1 MNIGAVL
8 DSIASAEM
16 DQTFDQLELFRH
28 DVFVPD
34 PESNQPVRLSILDVA
49 PDNPER
55 TIVLVHGFA
64 ASTKWWQPQ
73 IPALSRRNRVIAIDA
88 RGCGLSSRPNS
99 GYSFEQLADDV
110 IAVLNALGVDE
121 PVIIGGHST
130 GGAVVVEAA
139 LRHPDRISEIIV
151 IATPVSFANSSMVRS
166 AGRFMRMPDWLFRWM
181 QPLYEL
187 DPRGESYLL
196 GLKRIFQNGLLK
208 WDGSD
213 KLPQIQQCALVLR
226 GERDRLFSHDSYA
239 EFAGLLPNSRLIDI
253 GVSKHQIPLERPRA
267 VLRAIQRFL
276 EPDDAVR
283 RQPRWRRDENSAMGL
298 DFLTNRPWIAR
309 YPETAPR
316 SIDAPRIPITRIL
329 DYAVRNFGRNPAV
342 QYGRER
348 MTYEQ
353 FDAQVHSIAGAMQ
366 ANGVSQGDR
375 VLLCLP
381 NAPHF
386 PIAFYALMRC
396 GATAVCCDPTA
407 PVDQLIAQAQ
417 LTNAMLLIVPERL
430 LDSAETMRTATAI
443 DKIIVTADD
452 DYGIKRSQRRSR
464 RQEERTERLQ
474 TPTKPHQLRWRTLLD
489 NDDSFETVIVDS
501 AETAAILFTPDA
513 VNRPIPLSHRNLMA
527 ASTQLAAWA
536 RAEMFARGAIMSA
549 VPFHSAIGLTLGVNL
564 PIQLAGRI
572 DIEPHDDH
580 DAFLRALWLWKP
592 TTLIGTPRFYA
603 ELSQRH
609 DLAEFMPPI
618 RPLFVCTGAPFSVE
632 QLETFE
638 RLSRGQILECY
649 GMTETAGITHCNP
662 VKDRRAGSVGV
673 PLPGVE
679 AEIRHLE
686 TGATLSFYEVGEL
699 VVRAAQVSA
708 AVAEGEWLA
717 TGDLAEIDGDGYFHI
732 LGRLDSVYQV
742 DAQTPVYTRDTEE
755 VLYERPE
762 VDEVAVFVAKEG
774 LVACIKLAG
783 DGVVS
788 AEILL
793 TFCRDRL
800 PENNVPQRIVFVE
813 NIPRNFAG
821 RVLVDHLQA
830 QITTSHPT

>member
-1 MNIGAVL
+1 
-8 DSIASAEM
+8 
-16 DQTFDQLELFRH
+16 
-28 DVFVPD
+28 
-34 PESNQPVRLSILDVA
+34 
-49 PDNPER
+49 
-55 TIVLVHGFA
+55 
-64 ASTKWWQPQ
+64 
-73 IPALSRRNRVIAIDA
+73 
-88 RGCGLSSRPNS
+88 
-99 GYSFEQLADDV
+99 
-110 IAVLNALGVDE
+110 
-121 PVIIGGHST
+121 
-130 GGAVVVEAA
+130 
-139 LRHPDRISEIIV
+139 
-151 IATPVSFANSSMVRS
+151 MVRS
-166 AGRFMRMPDWLFRWM
+166 AGRFMGLPDWLFRLI
-181 QPLYEL
+181 QPFYAL
-187 DPRGESYLL
+187 DPRGESYLI

-213 KLPQIQQCALVLR
+213 KLPQIQQRALVLR

-239 EFAGLLPNSRLIDI
+239 EYAALLPNGNLIDI

-267 VLRAIQRFL
+267 VLRAVQRFL
-276 EPDDAVR
+276 EQDDAVR
-283 RQPRWRRDENSAMGL
+283 KQPRWRRDENSALGL
-298 DFLTNRPWIAR
+298 DLLTNRPWIAR

-329 DYAVRNFGRNPAV
+329 DYAARNFGRKIAW
-342 QYGRER
+342 QFGRER

-353 FDAQVHSIAGAMQ
+353 FDAQVRRLAGALQ
-366 ANGVSQGDR
+366 TIGVSHGDQ

-381 NAPHF
+381 NTPHF
-386 PIAFYALMRC
+386 PTAFYALMRC
-396 GATAVCCDPTA
+396 GATAICCDPAA
-407 PVDQLIAQAQ
+407 PADQLIAQAQ
-417 LTNAMLLIVPERL
+417 LTHAMLLIVPEQL
-430 LDSAETMRTATAI
+430 LDSAETILAATAI
-443 DKIIVTADD
+443 DKIIITSEE
-452 DYGIKRSQRRSR
+452 DYGTKRKQRHAHRHEDR
-464 RQEERTERLQ
+464 IERHHK
-474 TPTKPHQLRWRTLLD
+474 PPAPHQLRWHTLLE
-489 NDDSFETVIVDS
+489 NDVSFETMLVDS

-527 ASTQLAAWA
+527 ASTQSAAWA

-564 PIQLAGRI
+564 PIQLAGRM

-592 TTLIGTPRFYA
+592 TTMIGTPRFYA
-603 ELSQRH
+603 QLSHRH

-632 QLETFE
+632 KLETFE

-679 AEIRHLE
+679 AEIRHLK

-699 VVRAAQVSA
+699 YVRAAQVSA

-732 LGRLDSVYQV
+732 LGRLDSVYQA

-762 VDEVAVFVAKEG
+762 VDEVAVFVAEEG
-774 LVACIKLAG
+774 LVACVKLAG

-788 AEILL
+788 AENLL
-793 TFCRDRL
+793 AFCRDRL

-821 RVLVDHLQA
+821 RVLLDRLQA
-830 QITTSHPT
+830 QITASHPT